1 MLKVKELRM
10 AKIKKATFRGKDFVL
25 KMDDM
30 KKELVFRNKDFVS
43 YLLDCMGCKTP
54 EELVGKEVNYYVIKQ
69 GTSISI
75 AIENPD
81 KGVAYGQIT
90 K

>member
-1 MLKVKELRM
+1 MLKVKEFKM
-10 AKIKKATFRGKDFVL
+10 AKIKKATFRGEKFVL

-30 KKELVFRNKDFVS
+30 KKEWVFYDKDFVS
-43 YLLDCMGCKTP
+43 YLLDCMECKTP
-54 EELVGKEVNYYVIKQ
+54 EELVGKEVNYYAMKQ
-69 GTSISI
+69 GKSISI

-81 KGVAYGQIT
+81 KGVVYGKIT

>member
-10 AKIKKATFRGKDFVL
+10 AEIKKATFRGKDFVL
-25 KMDDM
+25 KIGDM
-30 KKELVFRNKDFVS
+30 KKELIIRDKNFVC
-43 YLLDCMGCKTP
+43 YLLDCMQCKEL
-54 EELVGKEVNYYVIKQ
+54 EELVGKEVNCFAIKQ
-69 GTSISI
+69 GKSISI

-81 KGVAYGQIT
+81 KGVAYAKIT